1 VNALYAERRQSI
13 MKNISVA
20 IDGPVGAGKST
31 IARKCAEKLG
41 FIYVDTGALY
51 RALGV
56 YCDET
61 GESDLDK
68 INVNLRF
75 VDSVQRVFVN
85 DVDYT
90 DKIRTPKASMLA
102 SAISA
107 KPEVRAFLL
116 ELQRSFARDNCVVMD
131 GRDIGTVVLP
141 NADVKIFLTAKPE
154 ERARRRYDE
163 LVVKGVKTEFKDVLA
178 DLMKRDHD
186 DSTREHAPLK
196 QADDAI
202 VADTTGNTFE
212 ESVEMVINIILIRN
226 KTLAF

>member
-1 VNALYAERRQSI
+1 

-31 IARKCAEKLG
+31 ISREVARRLG

-56 YCDET
+56 HFGADEFDGSKVT
-61 GESDLDK
+61 
-68 INVNLRF
+68 VNLKF
-75 VDSVQRVFVN
+75 MDGVQRVFVN
-85 DVDYT
+85 DIDFT
-90 DKIRTPKASMLA
+90 DKIRTPQASMLA

-107 KPEVRAFLL
+107 RPEVREFLL
-116 ELQRSFARDNCVVMD
+116 ELQRDFAKTQSVVMD

-141 NADVKIFLTAKPE
+141 NADVKIYLTAAPE

-163 LVVKGVKTEFKDVLA
+163 LVEKGGNYPTFEEVLA
-178 DLMKRDHD
+178 DLNTRDYN
-186 DSTREHAPLK
+186 DSHREHAPLK

-202 VADTTGNTFE
+202 LVDTTGNTFE
-212 ESVEMVINIILIRN
+212 ESVEKIIKVIS
-226 KTLAF
+226 K